1 MTIQG
6 TAKAQATSVL
16 LPAHAAGDLIL
27 LFAQRN
33 SNAAPT
39 TPAAGGTVPAWT
51 IALGA
56 TGANAQ
62 SIKFAWA
69 FATASD
75 TTTGVWTNT
84 GQLAVLIL
92 RPAAGK
98 VLAVGPSSSGT
109 APTTQTIVY
118 PALTL
123 STLGGTS
130 WGVRCGSRGAT
141 DTEVANAPP
150 AWTNQIIQNNQL
162 AVHTRASLAANPTAD
177 TVNTT
182 GTDANYRAYT
192 IEVTETSL
200 VTQQPMATI
209 I

>member
-51 IALGA
+51 VAQGA

-69 FATASD
+69 LATAPD

-92 RPAAGK
+92 RPDTGK
-98 VLAVGPSSSGT
+98 VLAVGPSSTGT

-123 STLGGTS
+123 STLAGTS
-130 WGVRCGSRGAT
+130 WGVRAGSRGAT
-141 DTEVANAPP
+141 DTEVANPP
-150 AWTNQIIQNNQL
+150 SGWTNRIVQNNQL
-162 AVHTRASLAANPTAD
+162 AVHTLASITSNPTSD
-177 TVNTT
+177 TVATT
-182 GTDANYRAYT
+182 GTDASYRAYT

-200 VTQQPMATI
+200 VTQQPMAMI